1 MSPGPMQEDLFVQE
15 LTGKNRGY
23 LLPQY
28 ATGLLLARNVVIEF
42 ALNSA
47 SDSYH
52 AVRSATHS
60 SVSGGFSIGFFS
72 ASASVSYGSNRQEYK
87 AKVET
92 SATGIRVEI
101 PGVQL
106 IGYYTQVVPLFPTPK
121 NED

>member
-1 MSPGPMQEDLFVQE
+1 MQEDAFVRE

-28 ATGLLLARNVVIEF
+28 ATGLLLARNVVIDF
-42 ALNSA
+42 GLHKA

-60 SVSGGFSIGFFS
+60 SASGGFSIGFFS
-72 ASASVSYGSNRQEYK
+72 ASASVSYGSTRRDYN

-92 SATGIRVEI
+92 TATGIRVQI

-106 IGYYTQVVPLFPTPK
+106 IGYYTQVVPSFPPPKESKLF
-121 NED
+121 